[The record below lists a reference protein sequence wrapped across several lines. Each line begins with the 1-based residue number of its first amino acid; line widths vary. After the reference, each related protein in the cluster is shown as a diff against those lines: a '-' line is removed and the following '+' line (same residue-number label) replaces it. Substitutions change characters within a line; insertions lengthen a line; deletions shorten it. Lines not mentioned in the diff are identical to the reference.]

1 MAQGRYLR
9 GETVSAGKRRRP
21 GSRDRLTSTFIA
33 KLADDFEANHGA
45 ESAVLAGILVDA
57 ESV

>member
-1 MAQGRYLR
+1 M
-9 GETVSAGKRRRP
+9 SAEKRRRP

-57 ESV
+57 EPV